1 MRTSGSQHEPRPE
14 RRLCV
19 RDLIPRSAPDG
30 FLPRRHNPVPLDT
43 GPLSRLLCGLVL
55 AQWNPGY
62 VFAFEY
68 DWTVNCGLPARY
80 GHWQGKPGAVHWV
93 RPYPDQPLDAWLMWL
108 TRQDLIDFMR
118 IPA

>member
-1 MRTSGSQHEPRPE
+1 M
-14 RRLCV
+14 
-19 RDLIPRSAPDG
+19 
-30 FLPRRHNPVPLDT
+30 PLDT

-108 TRQDLIDFMR
+108 TLQDPFDFMR